1 MKVLITGA
9 TGFVGGYLIKEL
21 LNQNHTV
28 KILTRNPNKY
38 EDNKDS
44 SVQYIKWN
52 PENEIAPKSAF
63 VNSDGS
69 KDVDVVINLMGENI
83 SNKRWS
89 TTQKKKIYNSRV
101 LGTNNLVEAI
111 NTHLSSPIDLFI
123 STSAVGIYEANT
135 PEILNEDG
143 ISGKGFLTNV
153 CQEWESSAMNIK
165 NANRTLIT
173 RVGVVFGNNGGA
185 LQKLL
190 PIFKL
195 GGGGPIGNGK
205 QTMSWIHVKDLVNIY
220 MKALSDERY
229 SGIVNAVSP
238 KPVSNS
244 EFTKAFGSAVGRPAF
259 FPVPPFMLRLIFGEM
274 ASIILDSQI
283 VHPKALNELGHQF
296 LFADVQTAMDEI
308 CKNVNLIGLPK
319 AVGNA

>member
-1 MKVLITGA
+1 MKILITGA

-21 LNQNHTV
+21 V
-28 KILTRNPNKY
+28 KNDHSVKVLTRNAKKY
-38 EDNKDS
+38 AESTEKN
-44 SVQYIKWN
+44 VQYFSWN
-52 PENEIAPKSAF
+52 PETEIAPKEAF
-63 VNSDGS
+63 IAADGS

-83 SNKRWS
+83 SNRRWS
-89 TTQKKKIYNSRV
+89 TAQKKKIFNSRV

-111 NTHLSSPIDLFI
+111 NTYLSSPLDLFI
-123 STSAVGIYEANT
+123 STSAIGIYEANT

-143 ISGKGFLTNV
+143 ISGKGFLANV
-153 CQEWESSAMNIK
+153 CQEWEASALNIK
-165 NANRTLIT
+165 QSKRTLIT

-220 MKALSDERY
+220 IKAIEDERY
-229 SGIVNAVSP
+229 KGIVNAVSP

-244 EFTKAFGSAVGRPAF
+244 EFTKAFGRAVGRPAF
-259 FPVPPFMLRLIFGEM
+259 FPVPPFMLRIIFGEM

-283 VHPKALNELGHQF
+283 VHPKALNDLGHQF
-296 LFADVQTAMDEI
+296 LFTDVSDAMNEI
-308 CKNVNLIGLPK
+308 CENVNLLGLPK
-319 AVGNA
+319 PVETP

>member
-1 MKVLITGA
+1 
-9 TGFVGGYLIKEL
+9 
-21 LNQNHTV
+21 
-28 KILTRNPNKY
+28 
-38 EDNKDS
+38 
-44 SVQYIKWN
+44 
-52 PENEIAPKSAF
+52 
-63 VNSDGS
+63 
-69 KDVDVVINLMGENI
+69 MGENI
-83 SNKRWS
+83 SNRRWS
-89 TTQKKKIYNSRV
+89 TPQKKKIFNSRV

-111 NTHLSSPIDLFI
+111 NTYLSSPLDLFI

-143 ISGKGFLTNV
+143 IPGKGFLANV
-153 CQEWESSAMNIK
+153 CQEWEASALK
-165 NANRTLIT
+165 VKHAKRTLIT

-220 MKALSDERY
+220 LKAIEDERY
-229 SGIVNAVSP
+229 EGIVNAVSP
-238 KPVSNS
+238 NPVSNT
-244 EFTKAFGSAVGRPAF
+244 EFTKAFGHAVGRPAF

-283 VHPKALNELGHQF
+283 VHPKALNDLGHQF
-296 LFADVQTAMDEI
+296 LFPNVSDAMNEI
-308 CKNVNLIGLPK
+308 CENVNLLGLPK
-319 AVGNA
+319 PVEAP